1 MIAVRRIQGQATPN
15 AEEGLSVMTIA
26 ANSGFAREGASS
38 PTGDPWLLTPGPL
51 TTLPAVMA
59 AVLHDPGLP
68 DRLFMAAIGA
78 TLTAAI
84 SLSVARMAAA
94 AE

>member
-1 MIAVRRIQGQATPN
+1 
-15 AEEGLSVMTIA
+15 
-26 ANSGFAREGASS
+26 
-38 PTGDPWLLTPGPL
+38 
-51 TTLPAVMA
+51 
-59 AVLHDPGLP
+59 VLHDPGLP